1 MENMRSHHAKAAKE
15 ILDTSGIR
23 YLYLPPCTL
32 DLNPIE
38 ICDQKKVY
46 LRKLKVRTATELPD
60 AIEKA
65 SSTVCPSDCL
75 G

>member
-38 ICDQKKVY
+38 ICDQKM
-46 LRKLKVRTATELPD
+46 TELKSKYSIDSP
-60 AIEKA
+60 
-65 SSTVCPSDCL
+65 PSKK
-75 G
+75 